1 MGSQVHL
8 RLYEELNDFL
18 EAGRRRRRFVFEL
31 NGVATV
37 GEMLSRLGVPLDQV
51 EIVLVNGDSVDFSH
65 PLKDAD
71 IVSAYPVFES
81 LDVKPLLRVRSRPL
95 RRTRFIVERGLA
107 HLTRRLRALGFDAV
121 DAGSRP
127 WETVVRVA
135 ESERRVFLT
144 AHPLPAE
151 LKELTRVYRVRS
163 SRLRDQLKE
172 VLSRLDIM
180 HSAESPSLQPLT
192 ARKMP

>member
-1 MGSQVHL
+1 MGSQIHL

-18 EAGRRRRRFVFEL
+18 EPGRRKRRFAFEL

-37 GEMLSRLGVPLDQV
+37 GEMFSRLGVPLDQV

-65 PLKDAD
+65 PLRDAD

-81 LDVKPLLRVRSRPL
+81 LDVKPLLRARSQPL
-95 RRTRFIVERGLA
+95 RRTRFLVERGLA
-107 HLTRRLRALGFDAV
+107 RLARRLRALDFDAM
-121 DAGSRP
+121 DAGSLP

-151 LKELTRVYRVRS
+151 SQGLSRVYRVRS
-163 SRLRDQLKE
+163 SRPRDQLKE
-172 VLSRLDIM
+172 VLSRLDLM
-180 HSAESPSLQPLT
+180 HSAEGSLLRTFP